1 MKILTIILTV
11 VALMGAAGPA
21 SAGYRDLKRDLDNYA
36 PPVLLQPP
44 SSPEVPATREADAFA
59 AEIAAIRS
67 LREDWEKA
75 VAQTG
80 TMIGASTIQP
90 ASVGAAADDART
102 AGLLRPRFSLETA
115 QALIALRNPSIRG
128 AVQRFHAALEGFGQ
142 VTQLDEILRQYSA
155 FTDAMKPGVG
165 PMQGMDKI
173 QMRFPFPGVTALKGQ
188 VVEKN
193 VEAEKESLDLVRRDT
208 IAKGRKTYWN
218 LLYTHRARRITRGML
233 ERLNQ
238 LESVA
243 TTRYGAGKTSYQDV
257 AKIRIGR
264 EKLAEQLTTLNQ
276 QRVNAET
283 DLLTLMDLPP
293 GTPIG
298 VPETV
303 AADASLPPLAA
314 LYPLALQN
322 RQELGRMRAMVG
334 KMERMVEMAETVI
347 QPAFSQ
353 HYSLAADDVLLQ
365 AGGVAIQ
372 PAFGTTISPTRGKG
386 LPKNAWFG
394 TRDAYLQET
403 RRKLNALR
411 DDLADAEARTQAM
424 VRMAWF
430 ALDRARRER
439 SLYKKRLLE
448 LAQTSLEVSTRGY
461 EAGSVTFADVIAS
474 YTGWFDI
481 HLTAER
487 RNSDLGIAR
496 AELERRVGAPLP
508 SIEG

>member
-1 MKILTIILTV
+1 MKILTMILTGIM
-11 VALMGAAGPA
+11 LWGTTGPA
-21 SAGYRDLKRDLDNYA
+21 WGGYRDLKKDLDNYA
-36 PPVLLQPP
+36 PPALLQPP
-44 SSPEVPATREADAFA
+44 PSPPPPSPREPDAFE

-75 VAQTG
+75 VAQTE
-80 TMIGASTIQP
+80 TTIGASTIQP
-90 ASVGAAADDART
+90 AIVEAAADDART
-102 AGLLRPRFSLETA
+102 AGLLKPRFSLEAA

-142 VTQLDEILRQYSA
+142 VTQLDEILRQYTA
-155 FTDAMKPGVG
+155 FTDAVKPGVG

-173 QMRFPFPGVTALKGQ
+173 QMKFPFPGVTALKGQ
-188 VVEKN
+188 VAEKN
-193 VEAEKESLDLVRRDT
+193 VEAEKESLDLIRRDT
-208 IAKGRKTYWN
+208 IAKGRKAYWN
-218 LLYTHRARRITRGML
+218 LLYTHRARRITRDML

-264 EKLAEQLTTLNQ
+264 EKLAEQLTTLNE

-283 DLLTLMDLPP
+283 DLLALMDLPP

-303 AADASLPPLAA
+303 AADASLPPLDE

-322 RQELGRMRAMVG
+322 RQELRRMRAMVG

-353 HYSLAADDVLLQ
+353 NYSLAADDALLQ
-365 AGGVAIQ
+365 AGAVAMR

-411 DDLADAEARTQAM
+411 DDLADAESRTQAM

-430 ALDRARRER
+430 DLDRARRER
-439 SLYKKRLLE
+439 ALFQKRLLE
-448 LAQTSLEVSTRGY
+448 LAQTSLAVSTRGY
-461 EAGSVTFADVIAS
+461 ESGRVTFADVIAS

-481 HLTAER
+481 HLAGER

-508 SIEG
+508 